1 MVGIKVKSCADH
13 KTYKCLANT
22 VNSSSKYFQKA
33 GTKNSLG
40 NTCKMGVALV
50 PFVTCLKILSWLI
63 HTANAHS
70 PILAILTFCL
80 ISNLISFCTR
90 ITYSNVCT
98 SWSKYWKSGLWGQ
111 ICVAH
116 KMSLSFPYKC
126 QPKYWKKDM
135 AWYDIGSSK
144 GKTSISWYSIEGFQ
158 DMVYS

>member
-40 NTCKMGVALV
+40 NTCKMEVALVV

-90 ITYSNVCT
+90 ITYSNITYSNVCT

-116 KMSLSFPYKC
+116 KMSLSFSYKANRSTG
-126 QPKYWKKDM
+126 KRHGMIWYWLF
-135 AWYDIGSSK
+135 K
-144 GKTSISWYSIEGFQ
+144 G
-158 DMVYS
+158 